1 MLFRQ
6 LEYFVAVARERHFAR
21 AAESCYVSQPALS
34 AAIAKLEREL
44 NVTLINR
51 GHNYQ
56 GLTPEGERL
65 VVWAKRILAE
75 QDAFKAEVAAVQSG
89 ITGTLRL
96 GTDPTAS
103 TTLALPVAA
112 FCAAHPLAK
121 VQVRSRL
128 STKELHRQ
136 LRDFELDVAIAHFDP
151 GDQEGLQVVPLY
163 QERYMLLVSDD
174 QLMSQASTMT
184 WADAAQL
191 PLALLTPDMRI
202 RQIVDTVFAEKGF
215 VVTPQVETDSIASL
229 YAHVGGGEWA
239 SIVPHT
245 WLRAM
250 PVVGR
255 TRALPLVDPE
265 AGAQV
270 SVAIHAATPGSV
282 AARAFVNAATGL
294 SLDDFFGQPCRP
306 SIACG
311 ERGPARSPLPVP
323 RLHRRPVQPSFG
335 RVRQSGDEFEPVGH
349 LEGGQPVTAVLQDLL
364 GSDALVRADDHGGA
378 DPLPVRRV
386 GDGEHGRL
394 ADSGA
399 AGEDV
404 LDVLG

>member
-21 AAESCYVSQPALS
+21 AAEACYVSQPALS

-136 LRDFELDVAIAHFDP
+136 LRDYELDVAIAQFDP

-163 QERYMLLVSDD
+163 EERYTLLVSGD
-174 QLMSQASTMT
+174 QLTSQASVMT
-184 WADAAQL
+184 WAEAAQL

-202 RQIVDTVFAEKGF
+202 RQIIDSVFAAQGF

-229 YAHVGGGEWA
+229 YAHVGVGDWA

-255 TRALPLVDPE
+255 TRALRLVEPA

-294 SLDDFFGQPCRP
+294 SLDDFFDQ
-306 SIACG
+306 
-311 ERGPARSPLPVP
+311 PLPP
-323 RLHRRPVQPSFG
+323 EH
-335 RVRQSGDEFEPVGH
+335 RVR
-349 LEGGQPVTAVLQDLL
+349 
-364 GSDALVRADDHGGA
+364 
-378 DPLPVRRV
+378 
-386 GDGEHGRL
+386 
-394 ADSGA
+394 
-399 AGEDV
+399 
-404 LDVLG
+404 

>member
-21 AAESCYVSQPALS
+21 AAEACYVSQPALS

-51 GHNYQ
+51 GHNYE

-96 GTDPTAS
+96 GTEPTAS

-121 VQVRSRL
+121 VQVSSRL
-128 STKELHRQ
+128 ATSDLHRQ
-136 LRDFELDVAIAHFDP
+136 LREYELDAAIAHFAPD
-151 GDQEGLQVVPLY
+151 DRESLQVVPLY
-163 QERYMLLVSDD
+163 EERYVVLVSAD
-174 QLMSQASTMT
+174 QLVPPTDTMT

-191 PLALLTPDMRI
+191 PLALLTPDMRN
-202 RQIVDTVFAEKGF
+202 RQVIDSAFTDSGVE
-215 VVTPQVETDSIASL
+215 VTPQVETDSVASL
-229 YAHVGGGEWA
+229 YAHVGAGGWA

-250 PVVGR
+250 PVIGR
-255 TRALPLVDPE
+255 TRAVRLVDPVVR
-265 AGAQV
+265 AQV

-282 AARAFVNAATGL
+282 AARAFVKAATSL
-294 SLDDFFGQPCRP
+294 SLAELFDQ
-306 SIACG
+306 
-311 ERGPARSPLPVP
+311 PLPNE
-323 RLHRRPVQPSFG
+323 HRVM
-335 RVRQSGDEFEPVGH
+335 
-349 LEGGQPVTAVLQDLL
+349 
-364 GSDALVRADDHGGA
+364 
-378 DPLPVRRV
+378 
-386 GDGEHGRL
+386 
-394 ADSGA
+394 
-399 AGEDV
+399 
-404 LDVLG
+404 

>member
-21 AAESCYVSQPALS
+21 AAEACYVSQPALS

-51 GHNYQ
+51 GHNYE

-96 GTDPTAS
+96 GTEPTAS

-121 VQVRSRL
+121 VQVSSRL
-128 STKELHRQ
+128 ATSDLHRQ
-136 LRDFELDVAIAHFDP
+136 LREYELDAAIAHFAPD
-151 GDQEGLQVVPLY
+151 DRESLHVVPLY
-163 QERYMLLVSDD
+163 EERYVVLVSAD
-174 QLMSQASTMT
+174 QLVPPTDTMT

-191 PLALLTPDMRI
+191 PLALLTPDMRN
-202 RQIVDTVFAEKGF
+202 RQVIDSAFKDSGVA
-215 VVTPQVETDSIASL
+215 VTPQVETDSVASL
-229 YAHVGGGEWA
+229 YAHVGAGGWA

-250 PVVGR
+250 PVIGR
-255 TRALPLVDPE
+255 TRAVRLVAPVVR
-265 AGAQV
+265 AQV

-282 AARAFVNAATGL
+282 AARAFVKAATGL
-294 SLDDFFGQPCRP
+294 SLAELFDQ
-306 SIACG
+306 
-311 ERGPARSPLPVP
+311 PLPNE
-323 RLHRRPVQPSFG
+323 H
-335 RVRQSGDEFEPVGH
+335 RVR
-349 LEGGQPVTAVLQDLL
+349 
-364 GSDALVRADDHGGA
+364 
-378 DPLPVRRV
+378 
-386 GDGEHGRL
+386 
-394 ADSGA
+394 
-399 AGEDV
+399 
-404 LDVLG
+404 